1 MIYKGEQVKKNPNPD
16 CQVLPTANR
25 PDQTLSCS
33 QNHRNT
39 VNVFLSMSAGV
50 LFCSSNS
57 QYKEVIKLKEALVI
71 QSAEQQ
77 DQISITC

>member
-25 PDQTLSCS
+25 PDQTRLSAA
-33 QNHRNT
+33 HRNT

-57 QYKEVIKLKEALVI
+57 QYKEVIKLKEALLI